1 MWAGRR
7 ITMVHAGIHE
17 CRYKIPQHDWN
28 ASVSSPVHVKM
39 ATSLLSTGLLL
50 VLVTMGSN
58 AVTTPT
64 SQCAYLNDYFRSGP
78 LLSSLV
84 PSISSKCLTAYNS
97 IFTSGN
103 TSAVCIA
110 ECQSLYTLYAQC
122 AGTAQAD
129 FLATLYC
136 GKVNDMY
143 CTNLQ
148 DYGLVSA
155 VSSAC
160 SNATYCSPSCV
171 AAIAALQQNSGCCRY
186 SELNGP
192 KALCGQ
198 QLIAPC
204 STILNSGS
212 AAPSSECAYIGT
224 YPLNFQVASFTPSVN
239 AVCRAVLV
247 STTNGLGA
255 CYVKECQSLYNLY
268 TKCSGEVGADQ
279 TVSTLCGKPV
289 NNAKNC
295 SSLSD
300 NDRTLASA
308 VYLSCT
314 NSTYCTP
321 SCLSAINALEQYGS
335 CCYAGV
341 LNGPKVLCG
350 QQPIS
355 YCSTIFN
362 SGSAVMGFN
371 VLLIAFM
378 SAIAYWM

>member
-1 MWAGRR
+1 MS
-7 ITMVHAGIHE
+7 I
-17 CRYKIPQHDWN
+17 
-28 ASVSSPVHVKM
+28 M

-64 SQCAYLNDYFRSGP
+64 SQCAYLNGYFQNGP

-97 IFTSGN
+97 IVGTFGD

-122 AGTAQAD
+122 AGTVQAD
-129 FLATLYC
+129 ALATRYC
-136 GKVNDMY
+136 GKVNNTY

-148 DYGLVSA
+148 DDGLVSA

-204 STILNSGS
+204 STILNSGP
-212 AAPSSECAYIGT
+212 AAPSSECAYFIK
-224 YPLNFQVASFTPSVN
+224 YRNYQVASFTPSLN
-239 AVCRAVLV
+239 AVCRALLV
-247 STTNGLGA
+247 STANGLQGL
-255 CYVKECQSLYNLY
+255 CYIKECQSLYNFY
-268 TKCSGEVGADQ
+268 ATCFTAVFADSGF
-279 TVSTLCGKPV
+279 SSLCGKPL
-289 NNAKNC
+289 NNAQNC
-295 SSLSD
+295 SSLSA
-300 NDRTLASA
+300 NDDTLVSA
-308 VYLSCT
+308 VGSSCT

-355 YCSTIFN
+355 DCSTIFN
-362 SGSAVMGFN
+362 SSFAVMGFN
-371 VLLIAFM
+371 VMLIAFM
-378 SAIAYWM
+378 SAVAYWM